1 MRIIHVITR
10 LIVGGAQENT
20 ILTCEGLAA
29 RISDNI
35 DAYKRAVK
43 AVLGEFFAYP
53 ENPFAD
59 EVLRKLL
66 ESPSGYSRAEAVKQ
80 AIHQK
85 ESAST
90 IRRLALSEGMTSL
103 RQDAVR
109 KVVAGQTTPEEIL
122 RAVYLEE

>member
-1 MRIIHVITR
+1 MRSGTR
-10 LIVGGAQENT
+10 QQET
-20 ILTCEGLAA
+20 A
-29 RISDNI
+29 RSAI
-35 DAYKRAVK
+35 KRAI
-43 AVLGEFFAYP
+43 
-53 ENPFAD
+53 
-59 EVLRKLL
+59 
-66 ESPSGYSRAEAVKQ
+66 Q
-80 AIHQK
+80 QK